1 MDEIL
6 KRVKKNRKVSFL
18 QNKKDYYQLGEYQQ
32 LRGKVQGI
40 SKDVRWAANRTYK
53 YYDGV
58 NFEGP
63 TPRQLT
69 KMKADSFDLI
79 VKGRQLSRGETLL
92 ENIPVEAEISRDQE
106 DWFSSLEEELTQVQE
121 DLNFYDNILGE
132 FMAEDIISLGLDS
145 RGDITQESS
154 AVMTTADAAVT
165 ADITA
170 GAVIL
175 DDAGVTNDSCAWRSD
190 QHE

>member
-1 MDEIL
+1 MDKIL
-6 KRVKKNRKVSFL
+6 KCIKKNRKVSSL

-63 TPRQLT
+63 TPRQLM
-69 KMKADSFDLI
+69 KMKADNFDLI
-79 VKGRQLSRGETLL
+79 VKGQQLSRGEALL
-92 ENIPVEAEISRDQE
+92 ENTLVEAEISRDQV
-106 DWFSSLEEELTQVQE
+106 DWFSSLEEKLTQVQE

-132 FMAEDIISLGLDS
+132 FMVEDIVSLGLDS
-145 RGDITQESS
+145 RGNTTQESN
-154 AVMTTADAAVT
+154 AVMIIADAVTTADAVAT

-175 DDAGVTNDSCAWRSD
+175 DDAGVANDSCA
-190 QHE
+190 

>member
-1 MDEIL
+1 MDKIL
-6 KRVKKNRKVSFL
+6 KRIKKNRKVSSL

-53 YYDGV
+53 YYDRV

-63 TPRQLT
+63 TPRQLM
-69 KMKADSFDLI
+69 KMKADNFDLI
-79 VKGRQLSRGETLL
+79 VKGQQLSRGEALL
-92 ENIPVEAEISRDQE
+92 KNTPVDTKTSRDQM

-121 DLNFYDNILGE
+121 DLNFYDNILRE
-132 FMAEDIISLGLDS
+132 FTAEDIVSLGLNS
-145 RGDITQESS
+145 KGDTTQESS
-154 AVMTTADAAVT
+154 TVMTTANAAAT

-175 DDAGVTNDSCAWRSD
+175 DDAGVANDMLRMVQD
-190 QHE
+190 